1 MVEVEMVVVEMVE
14 MLYELTDRIFIA
26 IGKPMKVSR
35 REIINVKRR
44 LTAPLKK

>member
-1 MVEVEMVVVEMVE
+1 MVEAEMVEVEMVEV
-14 MLYELTDRIFIA
+14 LTDKKFIA
-26 IGKPMKVSR
+26 IGKPMKFSR